1 MKRVLRQEAQGV
13 YYYKNGMKKLGLPPG
28 LTGDISPGLT
38 GNISAGLTGNI
49 SGLWGNISPGLTGNI
64 DDCELTLVERAVGV
78 DISMLVS
85 PAK

>member
-38 GNISAGLTGNI
+38 GNISPGLTGNI
-49 SGLWGNISPGLTGNI
+49 SGLWGDISLLTGSI